1 MSGVPDDWINE
12 MKGIF
17 DGVTLKDVK
26 AIGKVVELGED
37 FEKGVD
43 DGWKTVIGLNYQN
56 TWNLFLARSI

>member
-1 MSGVPDDWINE
+1 

-43 DGWKTVIGLNYQN
+43 DG
-56 TWNLFLARSI
+56 